1 MTSVSANWV
10 NGHEVL
16 SFVTIKSLDS
26 GFDL

>member
-16 SFVTIKSLDS
+16 PFLTIKSLDG